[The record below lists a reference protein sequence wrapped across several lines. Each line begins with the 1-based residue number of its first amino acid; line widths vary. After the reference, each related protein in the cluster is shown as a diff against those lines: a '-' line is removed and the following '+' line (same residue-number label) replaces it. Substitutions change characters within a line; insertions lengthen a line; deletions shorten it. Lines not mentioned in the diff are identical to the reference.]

1 MEFSVQSSVFIPS
14 HISNTTNVNDISIR
28 PNLSYHDSFTVPI
41 HYPIP
46 IPVNSYDQKNNEN
59 NVQYQDQR
67 DAYDKEVQYQAQ
79 RDAYDKEV
87 KYQTLRDTHI
97 KNYIQN
103 NRNGVQCD
111 TKRDTYIKEVHV
123 QAYIQAKRQAYVK
136 EFQNIPLWN
145 MWKSPI
151 FGPI

>member
-28 PNLSYHDSFTVPI
+28 PNLSYHVPIHDSVTVPIHYPAPI

-59 NVQYQDQR
+59 NVQYQAQR
-67 DAYDKEVQYQAQ
+67 DAYDKEVQYQ
-79 RDAYDKEV
+79 
-87 KYQTLRDTHI
+87 TIRDTHI

-111 TKRDTYIKEVHV
+111 TKRDAYLKEVHV

-136 EFQNIPLWN
+136 EIQSIPLWN